1 MLDKNTI
8 NNEKQQV
15 DWLKY
20 INTLI
25 LTFIFGFTVMCF
37 TSINSVKTIQV
48 EQGKEL
54 VRLKTVQDTNVTQV
68 AFLNSRVSSLELN
81 QMETIK
87 NWVDLNFVR
96 K

>member
-1 MLDKNTI
+1 MTASDDKKTI
-8 NNEKQQV
+8 

-20 INTLI
+20 LNTLI